1 MARTTARAAV
11 MQMIFEHMAGGEG
24 GEETLQMVYEA
35 LRKEGL
41 PGVDRISENEPSESD
56 RAYITEVLDGV
67 LAHLDELDEA
77 IQAASPRWEISRMPH
92 VDLTILRMAA
102 WEILY
107 EEGIPGRHQ
116 RGSQPRQP
124 LLRADERPLRQRRT
138 GYDSAQKAGGKPVKR
153 VVVGLDTSC
162 YTTSAAAVTAE
173 GNVIASCRKLL
184 PVPQGQRGLRQSEAV
199 FTHVRQLPGL
209 IEELSAYLTDC
220 EIVAVCASRRPRD
233 EEASY
238 MPVFQAGDAQGR
250 SLAALLRVPCFA
262 TTHQRGHVEAAKVD
276 SGVAAGDLLA
286 VHLSGGTTEVLSLV
300 DDRLTLLGGTL
311 DLHAGQVVDRTGV
324 ALGLPF
330 PAGPHLEE
338 LAVRGTAR
346 ALLPVAMADGGL
358 YCHLSGAET
367 QVQRW
372 IAQGMMPKEDIA
384 REVYDLLARTVSRMV
399 TAASQQTGI
408 RQVLIAGG
416 VASSRLFR
424 ELVTQRTAKRQPDL
438 RVRFG
443 RPEYSGDNAVGV
455 ALIGARKWREQQA
468 LKEIEYGSTDTGR

>member
-1 MARTTARAAV
+1 
-11 MQMIFEHMAGGEG
+11 
-24 GEETLQMVYEA
+24 
-35 LRKEGL
+35 
-41 PGVDRISENEPSESD
+41 
-56 RAYITEVLDGV
+56 
-67 LAHLDELDEA
+67 
-77 IQAASPRWEISRMPH
+77 
-92 VDLTILRMAA
+92 
-102 WEILY
+102 
-107 EEGIPGRHQ
+107 
-116 RGSQPRQP
+116 
-124 LLRADERPLRQRRT
+124 
-138 GYDSAQKAGGKPVKR
+138 
-153 VVVGLDTSC
+153 
-162 YTTSAAAVTAE
+162 
-173 GNVIASCRKLL
+173 
-184 PVPQGQRGLRQSEAV
+184 
-199 FTHVRQLPGL
+199 
-209 IEELSAYLTDC
+209 
-220 EIVAVCASRRPRD
+220 
-233 EEASY
+233 

-300 DDRLTLLGGTL
+300 DDHLTLLGGTL

-358 YCHLSGAET
+358 HCHLSGAET

-372 IAQGMMPKEDIA
+372 IVQGTMPKEDIA

-408 RQVLIAGG
+408 HQVLIAGG

-438 RVRFG
+438 RVHFG

-455 ALIGARKWREQQA
+455 ALIGARKWREQQT
-468 LKEIEYGSTDTGR
+468 LKEIGYGSTDTGR